1 MNILQISFH
10 TAPFGSVGKND
21 SGGLNIYVEKV
32 SRYLSDDH
40 KVTVVTAEK
49 AESFKKGNLKFHSLN
64 LFEKEL
70 PTEMKEKYLID
81 FRKGLDKELDL
92 KSFDVVHAHYWL
104 SGLISKKIADE
115 LNIPLIF
122 TSHSLGVFL
131 DGYNKERVDCEK
143 LVMNAANIVTS
154 SSVFEEFMI
163 SENYKIDEKKIKKI
177 TPGIDVE
184 IFTPDMTVER
194 ENIFLSIGRIQE
206 QKNQMETIMFL
217 DSFRKVENNFKCYFI
232 GGPSGKSGEE
242 YLQILKNTVKDLSL
256 ESHIEFLDNLPQIK
270 IKKLLNKSKLL
281 IHTSQF
287 ETFGLV
293 AIEANAMGVPV
304 LTTNKGSLMEIIQN
318 NNNGY
323 LTDNLLDTNINSFV
337 KSLLNE
343 NKIFEEISLSCIEKS
358 KKYDWLKTA
367 NTLKILY
374 EDLIR

>member
-1 MNILQISFH
+1 MKILQISFH
-10 TAPFGSVGKND
+10 TAPFGSAGKHD
-21 SGGLNIYVEKV
+21 SGGLNIYVEKI
-32 SRYLSDDH
+32 SDQLS
-40 KVTVVTAEK
+40 KNNQVTVVTAEK
-49 AESFKKGNLKFHSLN
+49 AESFVKGNLNFYSLN

-70 PTEMKEKYLID
+70 STENKEKYLVD
-81 FRKGLDKELDL
+81 FRTGLDKEIDL

-104 SGLISKKIADE
+104 SGLVSKQIADE

-143 LVMNAANIVTS
+143 LIMNAANIVTS

-177 TPGIDVE
+177 TPGIDKE
-184 IFTPDMTVER
+184 IFKPDMTVER

-206 QKNQMETIMFL
+206 QKNQMETIKFL

-242 YLQILKNTVKDLSL
+242 YLQILKDTVKDLSL
-256 ESHIEFLDNLPQIK
+256 ESRIEFLDNLPQKK

-293 AIEANAMGVPV
+293 AIEANSMGVPV

-318 NNNGY
+318 NSDGY
-323 LTDNLLDTNINSFV
+323 LTDNLLDANVNSFV
-337 KSLLNE
+337 KNLLYKNE
-343 NKIFEEISLSCIEKS
+343 IFEEISFSCIEKS

-367 NTLKILY
+367 NALEILY
-374 EDLIR
+374 KNLIR